1 MTTKT
6 VTPATLRTEAA
17 KQKVGKP
24 MRFGIEYSWYN
35 ADNLD
40 NAIVERQQSA
50 IKWRTDLATAM
61 EAEGVTKV
69 TTKTVRYRYS
79 YGRTWITA
87 TLYLYT
93 DGSVFRTRRMVNGKQ
108 ELRLGTEWMERVKDG
123 EIIVGE

>member
-40 NAIVERQQSA
+40 NAILERQQSA
-50 IKWRTDLATAM
+50 IKWRIDLATAM
-61 EAEGVTKV
+61 ETEGVTKV
-69 TTKTVRYRYS
+69 KVKTVRYRSTYS
-79 YGRTWITA
+79 SMWITA

-93 DGSVFRTRRMVNGKQ
+93 DGSVFRTRRKVNGKQ
-108 ELRLGTEWMERVKDG
+108 ELRLGTEWMQRVESG
-123 EIIVGE
+123 EIVVAK

>member
-40 NAIVERQQSA
+40 CGIIERQQSA

-69 TTKTVRYRYS
+69 KVKTVRYRFKNS
-79 YGRTWITA
+79 SMWITT

-108 ELRLGTEWMERVKDG
+108 ELRLGTEWVQQVESG
-123 EIIVGE
+123 EIVVAK